1 MTMEKFAAMV
11 ERIAGVADKA
21 NVNAVFGEPK
31 EVQGRVLIPVAEVSY
46 GFGMGWGSGSA
57 ECTCEWDDE
66 ACFCSEDEAPAEACC
81 CGEEEAATE
90 TCCCD
95 EEEGAGSGGEG
106 GGGGCGARVRPL
118 AYIEVG
124 PEGAKVVPI
133 QDEQKIALM
142 GIAMDM
148 WCVGWIGLVLKS
160 LLKK

>member
-1 MTMEKFAAMV
+1 MEEFSAMV

-31 EVQGRVLIPVAEVSY
+31 EVHGRVLIPVAEVSY
-46 GFGMGWGSGSA
+46 GFGMGWGSGST
-57 ECTCEWDDE
+57 ECTCEGDD
-66 ACFCSEDEAPAEACC
+66 
-81 CGEEEAATE
+81 E
-90 TCCCD
+90 TCCRD
-95 EEEGAGSGGEG
+95 KEEGAGSGGEG
-106 GGGGCGARVRPL
+106 GGGGSGARVRPL

-124 PEGAKVVPI
+124 PKGAKVVPI

-142 GIAMDM
+142 GIAMGM

>member
-1 MTMEKFAAMV
+1 MEDFAVMV

-46 GFGMGWGSGSA
+46 GFGMGWGSGST
-57 ECTCEWDDE
+57 ECTCECDD
-66 ACFCSEDEAPAEACC
+66 EACC

-106 GGGGCGARVRPL
+106 GGGGSGARVRPL

-142 GIAMDM
+142 GIAMGM

>member
-1 MTMEKFAAMV
+1 MEEFSAMV

-31 EVQGRVLIPVAEVSY
+31 EVHGRVLIPVAEVSY
-46 GFGMGWGSGSA
+46 GFGMGWGSGST
-57 ECTCEWDDE
+57 ECTCEGDDE
-66 ACFCSEDEAPAEACC
+66 ACCCS
-81 CGEEEAATE
+81 EEEAATE

-106 GGGGCGARVRPL
+106 GGGGSGARVRPL

-142 GIAMDM
+142 GIAMGM
-148 WCVGWIGLVLKS
+148 WCVGWFGLVLKS